1 MKKSGFTLAELI
13 ITLSIIGIAAALAG
27 PALTKLVPDR
37 NKVTVLRYN
46 ALIGNAV
53 NEIYNDERVYQPFTS
68 SRIAGDGVEYFIS
81 KDGVNE
87 CKGLS
92 CAIGDIP
99 SLLLERI
106 GNDESATITIE
117 ADATTGGY
125 KLTLDTNP
133 KKDGKTFSNTL
144 KGVDTFIFKMDEYGR
159 ISAGDALTEAYMK
172 NPLVL
177 NDQKNDLASAKKY
190 YKDKKY

>member
-13 ITLSIIGIAAALAG
+13 ITLSIIGIAAALSVQ
-27 PALTKLVPDR
+27 ALTKLVPDK
-37 NKVTVLRYN
+37 NKITVLRYN

-53 NEIYNDERVYQPFTS
+53 NDIYNDERIYQPYSS
-68 SRIAGDGVEYFIS
+68 SRVVENKVEHFIT

-99 SLLLERI
+99 NLLLERI
-106 GNDESATITIE
+106 GNDESATISIK
-117 ADATTGGY
+117 ADAENGGY
-125 KLTLDTNP
+125 ILTLDTNP
-133 KKDGKTFSNTL
+133 NKDGKTFSDTL
-144 KGVDTFIFKMDEYGR
+144 KGVDTFIFKMDEYGK